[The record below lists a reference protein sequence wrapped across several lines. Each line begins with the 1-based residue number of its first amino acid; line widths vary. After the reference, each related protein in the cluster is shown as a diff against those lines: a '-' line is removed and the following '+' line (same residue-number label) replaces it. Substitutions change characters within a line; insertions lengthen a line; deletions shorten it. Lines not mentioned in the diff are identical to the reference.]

1 MTATLDDMTTPE
13 PSAVDLGLES
23 AEKPRSMLARS
34 WEVFAENK
42 LALAS
47 LIFLIASVLF
57 AFLGPVFYHSDTTAP
72 RILDFTQPPGSGWP
86 LGTDQQGFDEL
97 GDLMRG
103 MQASLEVGL
112 AAGLIAA
119 FVGAL
124 YGAISG
130 YFGGWLDALMMRVI
144 DALMS
149 FPFLFILIFLG
160 TALGKNKTAM
170 ILEIGFASWFG
181 ITRLVRGE
189 ALSIKV
195 RDYVAASRM
204 MGGKGG
210 RIIYKHI
217 LPNTIGTSIV
227 NTTFSIADAI
237 FYLSTLSFIGLGLP
251 VSQPDLGALVNA
263 GTQNADAGYWWMIY
277 PAAALIILLIMSFN
291 IIGDALRDAVETRL
305 QKR

>member
-1 MTATLDDMTTPE
+1 MTATLDTPTPE
-13 PSAVDLGLES
+13 PSAFELGLES
-23 AEKPRSMLARS
+23 AEKPRSLFARS

-47 LIFLIASVLF
+47 LVFLIAATLF
-57 AFLGPVFYHSDTTAP
+57 AFIGPIFYHSDTTVAN
-72 RILDFTQPPGSGWP
+72 ILEFTQPPGTGHP

-97 GDLMRG
+97 GELMKAV
-103 MQASLEVGL
+103 QASLEVGL

-130 YFGGWLDALMMRVI
+130 YVGGWLDALMMRVI
-144 DALMS
+144 DALLS

-160 TALGKNKTAM
+160 SVLSKSKTSM
-170 ILEIGFASWFG
+170 ILEIGFAGWFG

-195 RDYVAASRM
+195 RDYVLASRM
-204 MGGKGG
+204 MGGRGR

-251 VSQPDLGALVNA
+251 ASSPDLGALVNS
-263 GTQNADAGYWWMIY
+263 GTQEADAGYWWMIY
-277 PAAALIILLIMSFN
+277 PAAILLIMSFN

>member
-13 PSAVDLGLES
+13 PSAVELGLES
-23 AEKPRSMLARS
+23 AEKPRSMFARS

-42 LALAS
+42 LALAA
-47 LIFLIASVLF
+47 LVFLIAATLF
-57 AFLGPVFYHSDTTAP
+57 AFIGPLVYHSDTTAP
-72 RILDFTQPPGSGWP
+72 RILDFTQPPGTGAP

-103 MQASLEVGL
+103 TQASLEVGL

-124 YGAISG
+124 YGAVSG
-130 YFGGWLDALMMRVI
+130 YVGGWLDALMMRVI

-160 TALGKNKTAM
+160 TVLGKNKTAM

-204 MGGKGG
+204 MGGRGG

-251 VSQPDLGALVNA
+251 VSEPDLGALVNA
-263 GTQNADAGYWWMIY
+263 GTNEADAGYWWMIY
-277 PAAALIILLIMSFN
+277 PAAILIILLIMSFN

>member
-1 MTATLDDMTTPE
+1 MTATIETPPPGG
-13 PSAVDLGLES
+13 PSDFELGLES
-23 AEKPRSMLARS
+23 AEKPRSALARS

-42 LALAS
+42 LALIA
-47 LIFLIASVLF
+47 LIFLIVAALF
-57 AFLGPVFYHSDTTAP
+57 AFIGPMFYHSDTTVAN
-72 RILDFTQPPGSGWP
+72 ILEFTQPPGTGHP

-97 GDLMRG
+97 GELMRG
-103 MQASLEVGL
+103 TQASFEVGL

-119 FVGAL
+119 FVGAV
-124 YGAISG
+124 YGAVSG
-130 YFGGWLDALMMRVI
+130 YVGGWLDALLMRII

-149 FPFLFILIFLG
+149 FPFLFILILLG
-160 TALGKNKTAM
+160 TILGKNKTAM

-189 ALSIKV
+189 SLAIKV

-204 MGGKGG
+204 MGGRGAH
-210 RIIYKHI
+210 IVYKHI

-251 VSQPDLGALVNA
+251 PTQPDLGALVNE

-277 PAAALIILLIMSFN
+277 PAAVLIILLIMSFN